1 VVVPPEARSGN
12 FVPPL
17 LRSKCRKPAGRFQNE
32 VIVTIKK
39 ELLEIPDA
47 LHQMWEEGRP
57 LYDAL
62 VRRISWGQRPIFL
75 LGSGSSYPAAL
86 SGARAFESLL
96 GVPAVVQRPATFSA
110 YTSRALAVRS
120 LVIVVSGSESC
131 EETLQAAKKA
141 RNRGAIVWAVTTD
154 PAGELAGLADAT
166 VDCYPG
172 ESADDGTRSIF
183 CRHAVLLYLA
193 VAAARAVMAP
203 APALN
208 AQEEE
213 LGKLGR
219 HIEWVLNQIP
229 DAGRALAKQL
239 GGLPKLYITGA
250 GPFCPIALQAAGRL
264 RQVAGIPARGFELLD
279 FRQEFPRLSPPG
291 SAILYLS
298 SSRCGLKNQVHES
311 VRNFRQKAS
320 HKILAI
326 TDGND
331 RQLSERADLA
341 VLLPVLTEAG
351 GALTALAF
359 LELVSYFAA
368 RPAARPS
375 ARRQPAGS

>member
-1 VVVPPEARSGN
+1 M
-12 FVPPL
+12 
-17 LRSKCRKPAGRFQNE
+17 
-32 VIVTIKK
+32 TIKK

-47 LHQMWEEGRP
+47 LQQMWEEGRP

-75 LGSGSSYPAAL
+75 LGSGSSYPAAQ

-96 GVPAVVQRPATFSA
+96 GMPAVVRRPAIFSA

-120 LVIVVSGSESC
+120 LVIVVSGSEGC

-141 RNRGAIVWAVTTD
+141 RSRGAIVWAVTTD
-154 PAGELAGLADAT
+154 PTGELAGLADAT
-166 VDCYPG
+166 VNCYAGESPG
-172 ESADDGTRSIF
+172 EVTRSIF
-183 CRHAVLLYLA
+183 CRHAVMLFLA
-193 VAAARAVMAP
+193 VAAARALKAP

-213 LGKLGR
+213 LARLGG
-219 HIEWVLNQIP
+219 HVEWVLNQIP

-239 GGLPKLYITGA
+239 GDLPKLYITG
-250 GPFCPIALQAAGRL
+250 GGSFHPIALQAAGRL

-279 FRQEFPRLSPPG
+279 FRQEFPRISPPG
-291 SAILYLS
+291 SGILYLS

-311 VRNFRQKAS
+311 VRNFRQEGN

-341 VLLPVLTEAG
+341 LLLPILTEAG

-359 LELVSYFAA
+359 LELVAYFAA
-368 RPAARPS
+368 RPTARPS
-375 ARRQPAGS
+375 TRRRPAGS

>member
-1 VVVPPEARSGN
+1 M
-12 FVPPL
+12 
-17 LRSKCRKPAGRFQNE
+17 
-32 VIVTIKK
+32 TIKK

-47 LHQMWEEGRP
+47 LQQMWEKGRP

-96 GVPAVVQRPATFSA
+96 GIPSVVQRPATFSA

-120 LVIVVSGSESC
+120 LVIVVSGSEDC
-131 EETLQAAKKA
+131 EETLQAVKKA
-141 RNRGAIVWAVTTD
+141 RSHGALVWAFTTD

-166 VDCYPG
+166 VDYYPG
-172 ESADDGTRSIF
+172 ESAGEGTRSVF
-183 CRHAVLLYLA
+183 CRHAVMLFLA
-193 VAAARAVMAP
+193 VAAARALKAP

-213 LGKLGR
+213 LAKLGR
-219 HIEWVLNQIP
+219 HVEWILNQIP

-239 GGLPKLYITGA
+239 SGLPMLYITGA
-250 GPFCPIALQAAGRL
+250 GPFHPIALQAAGRL
-264 RQVAGIPARGFELLD
+264 QQAAGVPVRAFELLD
-279 FRQEFPRLSPPG
+279 FRQEFPSISPPG
-291 SAILYLS
+291 SAILYIS
-298 SSRCGLKNQVHES
+298 SSRCGLKSQVHES
-311 VRNFRQKAS
+311 VRNFRQNAKQ
-320 HKILAI
+320 KILAI

-341 VLLPVLTEAG
+341 VLLPILTEAG

-359 LELVSYFAA
+359 LELVAYFAA
-368 RPAARPS
+368 RPTARPS
-375 ARRQPAGS
+375 TRRRPAGSC